1 MADEQVVKQL
11 VDRLSS
17 EDAAAQEATAEQ
29 IKYGSFPGYSDCSER
44 CSTAVLLLLW
54 LCRDLAQTS
63 VEYCTAFGQHGAIE
77 PLVGLLEDT
86 SKPVTMMAAQAL
98 GCMVSCEPCCTQIR

>member
-1 MADEQVVKQL
+1 MTFLIAA
-11 VDRLSS
+11 VDALS
-17 EDAAAQEATAEQ
+17 AAA
-29 IKYGSFPGYSDCSER
+29 PG
-44 CSTAVLLLLW
+44 VLLLLW